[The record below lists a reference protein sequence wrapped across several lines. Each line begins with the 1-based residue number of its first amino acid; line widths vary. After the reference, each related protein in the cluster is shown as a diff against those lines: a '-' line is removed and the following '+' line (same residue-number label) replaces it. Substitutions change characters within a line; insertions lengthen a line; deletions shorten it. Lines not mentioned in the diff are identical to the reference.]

1 MQVKRFDEMDL
12 SKWMTT
18 PFKKTDDGFLTGRAI
33 VTSCGV
39 FTYRRLDG
47 TLQSELR
54 LPEDVFNEES
64 LKSMMNKPLTN
75 GHPNGLVTPET
86 AHELQ
91 VGSLGS
97 NPSSWVDTYAMTNP
111 RDSGRGSSGSDG
123 IHVANDLMIT
133 DGETILEVENGKRS
147 LSMGY
152 TCDIEESAG
161 VWAGVEYNAIQRN
174 IRYNHC
180 AIVPTARAGDA
191 AMIHLDSADAV
202 LVDNKSEP
210 IGGSKMK
217 KINLDG
223 VEYEGEEKLVESYVL
238 QTKRADAAEAELAKV
253 RSDSDASQKAAVSA
267 MEADRDNHKDRADAA
282 EAKLKELEAKHLD
295 SKQLDA
301 LVLAR
306 TELLS
311 NAAKAG
317 VEVKADMAE
326 VDVKKAIV
334 TALYPKANFD
344 GRDEIYIQ
352 ARYDA
357 AIEKLDEEDLAGDR
371 QVLGGGSPPCWRGSH
386 GQRRC
391 AGQDDRGSQS
401 PEQGHREGGQVIGSL
416 RKSEKGHS
424 GQCARSPSG
433 HRDPPCRSEDLSRRS
448 AVRSG
453 GRCGGGI
460 PSCADGGQG
469 YRFCPGSCQH
479 RVYHDQRHCR

>member
-1 MQVKRFDEMDL
+1 MQVKRFDELDL

-39 FTYRRLDG
+39 FTYRRPDG
-47 TLQSELR
+47 GMQAELR
-54 LPEDVFNEES
+54 LPEDVFNDDS
-64 LKSMMNKPLTN
+64 LKSMVNKPLTN
-75 GHPNGLVTPET
+75 GHPNGLVNPDN

-111 RDSGRGSSGSDG
+111 RDAGRGSSGSDG

-152 TCDIEESAG
+152 TCDIEETAG

-180 AIVPTARAGDA
+180 AIVPSARAGDA

-202 LVDNKSEP
+202 LVDKSKSEP
-210 IGGSKMK
+210 IGGSSMK

-223 VEYEGEEKLVESYVL
+223 VEYEGEEKLVDAYVT
-238 QTKRADAAEAELAKV
+238 QKKRADAAEAEVAKV
-253 RSDSDASQKAAVSA
+253 RSDSAASEKAAVSA

-282 EAKLKELEAKHLD
+282 EAKLKEVEAKRLD
-295 SKQLDA
+295 SKELDA

-326 VDVKKAIV
+326 VDVKKAVVAAI
-334 TALYPKANFD
+334 YPKANFD
-344 GRDEIYIQ
+344 GKDEVYIQ

-357 AIEKLDEEDLAGDR
+357 AIESLDEAGVAGDR
-371 QVLGGGSPPCWRGSH
+371 EVLGGGSALISGER
-386 GQRRC
+386 
-391 AGQDDRGSQS
+391 QDSAAARDRM
-401 PEQGHREGGQVIGSL
+401 IADL
-416 RKSEKGHS
+416 K
-424 GQCARSPSG
+424 ARSRG
-433 HRDPPCRSEDLSRRS
+433 TPPKE
-448 AVRSG
+448 G
-453 GRCGGGI
+453 K
-460 PSCADGGQG
+460 
-469 YRFCPGSCQH
+469 
-479 RVYHDQRHCR
+479 

>member
-18 PFKKTDDGFLTGRAI
+18 PFKKTDDGFLAGRAI

-97 NPSSWVDTYAMTNP
+97 NPSSWVDTYTMTNP
-111 RDSGRGSSGSDG
+111 RDAGRGNSGSDG

-152 TCDIEESAG
+152 TCDIEETAG
-161 VWAGVEYNAIQRN
+161 IWAGVEYNAIQRN

-202 LVDNKSEP
+202 LVDKLKSEP
-210 IGGSKMK
+210 IGGSRMK

-223 VEYEGEEKLVESYVL
+223 VEYEGEEKLIEAY
-238 QTKRADAAEAELAKV
+238 QTQKKRADAAEAEVAKV
-253 RSDSDASQKAAVSA
+253 RLDSAASEKAVSA

-282 EAKLKELEAKHLD
+282 EAKLKELEAKRLD
-295 SKQLDA
+295 AKEIDA

-317 VEVKADMAE
+317 VEVKADMAD
-326 VDVKKAIV
+326 VDVKKAVVVAI
-334 TALYPKANFD
+334 YPKVNFD
-344 GRDEIYIQ
+344 GRDEVYIQ

-357 AIEKLDEEDLAGDR
+357 AIETLEEQGLAGDR
-371 QVLGGGSPPCWRGSH
+371 EVLGGGSSLVG
-386 GQRRC
+386 
-391 AGQDDRGSQS
+391 
-401 PEQGHREGGQVIGSL
+401 RERMDSAAARDKMIADL
-416 RKSEKGHS
+416 K
-424 GQCARSPSG
+424 ARSRG
-433 HRDPPCRSEDLSRRS
+433 AKE
-448 AVRSG
+448 G
-453 GRCGGGI
+453 K
-460 PSCADGGQG
+460 
-469 YRFCPGSCQH
+469 
-479 RVYHDQRHCR
+479 